1 MVRGNNDAATRKHR
15 TVFICQKTYY
25 SPITGA
31 GGNVYN
37 ILAEKPFGLDDE
49 NDPTQNLDSTVYA
62 TADAGRTLGIS
73 IVWVYP
79 AADVQ
84 RILNHAMC
92 TMYVETGLNATIDDV
107 TCTVGKYNITTAA
120 FTATGSE
127 TSQTQPAAGVGGL
140 ALAGAASR
148 KIKIFIGDTTPLG
161 IAAANERPAFRTR
174 VYCHRTAG
182 GVPVSVIL
190 WHRKGFLDSYCV
202 VDALKGD
209 I

>member
-1 MVRGNNDAATRKHR
+1 LVRGNNDAATRKHR

-92 TMYVETGLNATIDDV
+92 TMLVETGLNATIDDV
-107 TCTVGKYNITTAA
+107 SVTVGKYNITTAA
-120 FTATGSE
+120 FTATGTE
-127 TSQTQPAAGVGGL
+127 TYQTQPGAGASGL

-148 KIKIFIGDTTPLG
+148 KIKVFIGDTTPLG
-161 IAAANERPAFRTR
+161 IAAANERPALRTR
-174 VYCHRTAG
+174 VACHRTAG
-182 GVPVSVIL
+182 GVAVPVVL
-190 WHRKGFLDSYCV
+190 HHRRGFLDTYMTIDS
-202 VDALKGD
+202 LKND